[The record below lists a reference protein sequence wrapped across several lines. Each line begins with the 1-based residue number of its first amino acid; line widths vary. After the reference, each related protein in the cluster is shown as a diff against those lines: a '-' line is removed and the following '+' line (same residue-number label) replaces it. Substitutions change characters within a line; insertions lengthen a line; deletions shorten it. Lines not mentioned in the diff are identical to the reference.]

1 MGRYVDSRTQ
11 PLHHFSW
18 MVSQTYQE
26 STRRTQK
33 PHKKRKTEMKKSIF
47 LLACLLMS
55 GCFTAQPRKKSHK
68 ETVDDRMKNTVNEST
83 KELREEAKRL
93 KEAYKR
99 YKNGEMELEKFSE
112 VK

>member
-1 MGRYVDSRTQ
+1 
-11 PLHHFSW
+11 
-18 MVSQTYQE
+18 
-26 STRRTQK
+26 
-33 PHKKRKTEMKKSIF
+33 MKKSIF